1 MEPERWRQVEQL
13 YQSALALEESKRSA
27 FLDDSCSG
35 DEALRREVLS
45 LLARHERADMFME
58 TPAMEMMARDL
69 AADKRHPAISDTD
82 TRQLVGRTISHYR
95 ILAKLGHGGMGVI
108 YRAEDTRLGRS
119 VALKFLPEDSRDPT
133 ALGRLR
139 REAQAASALN
149 HPNICTIHDVG
160 EFDGDYFIAMELL
173 EGQTLRERIA
183 GKPLP
188 LDSLLELGVQVAD
201 GLEAAHNSGV
211 IHRDLKPSNIF
222 ITSRG
227 AAKILDFGLA
237 RKTRNKIRETNLLNG
252 EITLS
257 LDEEHLTSP
266 GEVLGTI
273 AYMSPEQARGEELDS
288 RTDIFSLGS
297 VLYEMATGRPPFAGR
312 TSALLFDSLL
322 HHTPAPPSRLNPE
335 TPPEL
340 ERIIMKALEKD
351 REVRWQSAAELR
363 ADLKRLIRDTGS
375 AQKPVSSEASAKAE
389 VAKFQMSSRG
399 WVLLAA
405 VILIVS
411 MASAV
416 ALNLGG
422 MRDRLFGTSAVPH
435 VGSVAVL
442 PLTNLSHD
450 PEQEYFADGM
460 TDELITDLAKI
471 SALRVIARTSVMEY
485 KATQKPIAQIA
496 KDLGVDA
503 LVEGTVMRSG
513 NKVRIT
519 AQLIHVPTEKH
530 LWAESY
536 ERDLRDVLSLQN
548 DLART
553 IAQQIRVQLTPQQQT
568 QLSRAHPVTP
578 EAHEAFLK
586 GRYFASRLSPDGFD
600 KAFRYFSQAINA
612 DPTYGLAYAEMA
624 EAYCWG
630 AATGILPPKDALLKA
645 KAAALKAIE
654 IDDTLG
660 EAHNAL
666 AWVKYEYDWNFKDA
680 EQEFKH
686 ALELSPGDA
695 NVHLWYGNFLVQ
707 DGRVDESLAEFKI
720 AQTLDPLSPIIGS
733 LAATPLI
740 ASRRY
745 DEAIASLQKVL
756 ELSPSAGLPYFYL
769 QTAYEGK
776 GDYPNAIDAAGKL
789 ALAFGDKPE
798 AVSARSTTLRNAYTK
813 SGARGYW
820 LTQLE
825 SLKEDW
831 KKNPGDGYSFA
842 PVYARLGDKDK
853 AFERLDKAFAAHS
866 QDLTFSL
873 LLEPAFDSLHS
884 DPRFA
889 DLLRRMG
896 RTTSGQKSES
906 KTE

>member
-1 MEPERWRQVEQL
+1 
-13 YQSALALEESKRSA
+13 
-27 FLDDSCSG
+27 
-35 DEALRREVLS
+35 
-45 LLARHERADMFME
+45 
-58 TPAMEMMARDL
+58 
-69 AADKRHPAISDTD
+69 
-82 TRQLVGRTISHYR
+82 
-95 ILAKLGHGGMGVI
+95 MGVV
-108 YRAEDTRLGRS
+108 YRAEDPRLKRN
-119 VALKFLPEDSRDPT
+119 VALKFLPEDSRDPS
-133 ALGRLR
+133 ALERLR

-149 HPNICTIHDVG
+149 HPNICTIYDIG
-160 EFDGDYFIAMELL
+160 ENEGEYFIAMEVL
-173 EGQTLRERIA
+173 EGQTLRERIS

-188 LDSLLELGVQVAD
+188 LNSLLELGVQVAD
-201 GLEAAHNSGV
+201 GLEAAHIEGV

-222 ITSRG
+222 VTSRG
-227 AAKILDFGLA
+227 RAKILDFGLA
-237 RKTRNKIRETNLLNG
+237 RRTQPKISAPNG
-252 EITLS
+252 EITLT
-257 LDEEHLTSP
+257 LDEQHLTSP
-266 GEVLGTI
+266 GEVLGTM

-288 RTDIFSLGS
+288 RTDVFSLGS

-322 HHTPAPPSRLNPE
+322 HHTPVPPSRLNPE

-351 REVRWQSAAELR
+351 REVRCQSAAELR
-363 ADLKRLIRDTGS
+363 SDLKRLIRDTSS
-375 AQKPVSSEASAKAE
+375 AQKPALSEALTKSQAAE
-389 VAKFQMSSRG
+389 FKMSSRRWG
-399 WVLLAA
+399 LIAA
-405 VILIVS
+405 AILI
-411 MASAV
+411 MGLASAV
-416 ALNLGG
+416 ALNVGG
-422 MRDRLFGTSAVPH
+422 VRNRLFDSSALAH

-450 PEQEYFADGM
+450 SEQEYFADGM

-471 SALRVIARTSVMEY
+471 SALRVIARTSVMQY

-496 KDLGVDA
+496 KELGVDA
-503 LVEGTVMRSG
+503 LVEGTVLRSG
-513 NKVRIT
+513 DKVRIT
-519 AQLIHVPTEKH
+519 AQLIHAPTEKH

-548 DLART
+548 DVARS

-568 QLSRAHPVTP
+568 QLSHAHPVIP

-586 GRYFASRLSPDGFD
+586 GRYFASMLAPDGFE
-600 KAFRYFSQAINA
+600 KAFHYFGQAIDI
-612 DPTYGLAYAEMA
+612 DPTYALAHAEMA
-624 EAYCWG
+624 ETYCW
-630 AATGILPPKDALLKA
+630 ATATGSLPARDALLKA
-645 KAAALKAIE
+645 KSAALKAVE

-666 AWVKYEYDWNFKDA
+666 AWVKYEYDWNFKEA
-680 EQEFKH
+680 EQEFNR

-707 DGRVDESLAEFKI
+707 AGRVDESFAEFKV

-733 LAATPLI
+733 LAATPFI
-740 ASRRY
+740 AARKY
-745 DEAIASLQKVL
+745 DDAIINLKKVL

-798 AVSARSTTLRNAYTK
+798 AVSARSATLRNAYAK
-813 SGARGYW
+813 SGPRGYW

-831 KKNPGDGYSFA
+831 KKNPGDGFSFA

-853 AFERLDKAFAAHS
+853 AFEWLDKAYAAHS

-873 LLEPAFDSLHS
+873 LVEPSFDSLHA
-884 DPRFA
+884 DPRFH

-896 RTTSGQKSES
+896 RTSADRKPD
-906 KTE
+906 

>member
-1 MEPERWRQVEQL
+1 MEPARWRQVEQL
-13 YQSALALEESKRSA
+13 YQSVLALEESKRSA

-45 LLARHERADMFME
+45 LLARQEQADVFME
-58 TPAMEMMARDL
+58 TPAMEMMAREL
-69 AADKRHPAISDTD
+69 AVDQQRPAISPADP
-82 TRQLVGRTISHYR
+82 RQLVGRTISHYR

-108 YRAEDTRLGRS
+108 YRAEDTRLGRN
-119 VALKFLPEDSRDPT
+119 VALKFLPEESRDPT

-160 EFDGDYFIAMELL
+160 EFGGEYFIAMELL
-173 EGQTLRERIA
+173 EGQTLRERIC

-188 LDSLLELGVQVAD
+188 IGLLLELGVQVAD
-201 GLEAAHNSGV
+201 GLEAAHIEGV

-222 ITSRG
+222 VTSRG
-227 AAKILDFGLA
+227 RAKILDFGLA
-237 RKTRNKIRETNLLNG
+237 RRTRPKFSQANTQNG
-252 EITLS
+252 EVTLS
-257 LDEEHLTSP
+257 LDEQHLTSP

-322 HHTPAPPSRLNPE
+322 HHAPAPPSRLNPE

-340 ERIIMKALEKD
+340 EHVIMKALEKD
-351 REVRWQSAAELR
+351 REVRCQSAAEVR
-363 ADLKRLIRDTGS
+363 ADLKRLIRDTSS
-375 AQKPVSSEASAKAE
+375 AQKAASSEALAKPQAPE
-389 VAKFQMSSRG
+389 FKMSSRR
-399 WVLLAA
+399 WALVAA
-405 VILIVS
+405 VIVIIGL
-411 MASAV
+411 ASAF
-416 ALNLGG
+416 ALNFRR
-422 MRDRLFGTSAVPH
+422 MRDRLVGSSTIPH
-435 VGSVAVL
+435 VESVAVL

-460 TDELITDLAKI
+460 TDELITNLAKI
-471 SALRVIARTSVMEY
+471 SALRVIARTSVMQY

-496 KDLGVDA
+496 KELGVDA
-503 LVEGTVMRSG
+503 IVEGTVLRSG
-513 NKVRIT
+513 DKIRIT
-519 AQLIHVPTEKH
+519 AQLIHAPTEKH

-548 DLART
+548 DVARS
-553 IAQQIRVQLTPQQQT
+553 IAQQIRVQLTPQQQE
-568 QLSRAHPVTP
+568 QLSNSHPVTP
-578 EAHEAFLK
+578 AAHEAFLK
-586 GRYFASRLSPDGFD
+586 GRYFASMLSPDGFE
-600 KAFRYFSQAINA
+600 KAFHYFSQAIDI
-612 DPTYGLAYAEMA
+612 DPTYGLAYAEMG
-624 EAYCWG
+624 ESYCWA
-630 AATGILPPKDALLKA
+630 AATVSLPARDALLKA
-645 KAAALKAIE
+645 KSAALKAVE

-666 AWVKYEYDWNFKDA
+666 AWVKYEYDWNFKEA
-680 EQEFKH
+680 EQEFKR

-695 NVHLWYGNFLVQ
+695 NIHLWYGNFLVQ
-707 DGRVDESLAEFKI
+707 AGRVEESLAEFKL

-745 DEAIASLQKVL
+745 DDAIANLQKVL
-756 ELSPSAGLPYFYL
+756 ELSPSAALPYFYL

-776 GDYPNAIDAAGKL
+776 GDYSNAIDAAGRL

-798 AVSARSTTLRNAYTK
+798 AVSARSATLRTAYAK
-813 SGARGYW
+813 SGPRGYW
-820 LTQLE
+820 LAQLE
-825 SLKEDW
+825 SLKADW

-853 AFERLDKAFAAHS
+853 AFEWLHKAYTAHS

-873 LLEPAFDSLHS
+873 LVEPAFDSLRS
-884 DPRFA
+884 DPRFQ

-896 RTTSGQKSES
+896 RTTVDQKPD
-906 KTE
+906 